1 MVRVRDRCDWTIEPP
16 PPPSTRAGSHHHP
29 VLTLSLVE
37 NGTVDGGGVP
47 DPHPSV
53 LRDLARRCLVSGLQ
67 RKVSRQVRCSRC
79 AAAAAAAA
87 MCDSLEIVDSLAQ
100 FYMKG

>member
-1 MVRVRDRCDWTIEPP
+1 M
-16 PPPSTRAGSHHHP
+16 
-29 VLTLSLVE
+29 
-37 NGTVDGGGVP
+37 P

-79 AAAAAAAA
+79 AAAAAAA
-87 MCDSLEIVDSLAQ
+87 MCYSLEMVDSLAQ